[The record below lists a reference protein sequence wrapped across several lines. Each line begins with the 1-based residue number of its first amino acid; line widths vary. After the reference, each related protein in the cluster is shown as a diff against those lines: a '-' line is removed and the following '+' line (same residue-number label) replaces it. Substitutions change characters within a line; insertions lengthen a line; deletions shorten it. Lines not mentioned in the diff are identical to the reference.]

1 MSANLNST
9 AINSTNTGRLTTSG
23 YQLQYYNEC
32 FLITFFRIINW
43 QAQTWTGSNI
53 FRTAIYKIYS
63 VTACMVTCQ
72 KTHPVSKR
80 VSPGSTP

>member
-23 YQLQYYNEC
+23 YQVQYYNEC
-32 FLITFFRIINW
+32 FLITFLRVIDW
-43 QAQTWTGSNI
+43 QAGRTASNL

-80 VSPGSTP
+80 VSSGSTP